1 MPFPPN
7 SPNTVISLE
16 SGSAGVAGFV
26 DDPPKYTPPPSYT
39 TATGARIA
47 KMLRNS
53 IRRSVRRIMG
63 ESSRPRPPTA
73 VQTANN
79 PNNSLPDYSAASIVS
94 NHTRN
99 TVSFINLDDERR
111 PFSEPTSLATIV
123 AQPESSQVQSRSLSR
138 NFDCLMFTNRLG
150 RNTRSAENL
159 VLSEVPLSISN
170 GLEVL
175 VLDQN
180 RNTEQNAN
188 NDSVI

>member
-1 MPFPPN
+1 M
-7 SPNTVISLE
+7 
-16 SGSAGVAGFV
+16 GFA

-63 ESSRPRPPTA
+63 ESSRPRTSTA
-73 VQTANN
+73 VQAT
-79 PNNSLPDYSAASIVS
+79 NNSNINLPDYSTAATVT

-123 AQPESSQVQSRSLSR
+123 AQSQSSQEQGQSRSLSR
-138 NFDCLMFTNRLG
+138 NFDCLMFTNR

-159 VLSEVPLSISN
+159 VLSEVPISVSN

-175 VLDQN
+175 VID
-180 RNTEQNAN
+180 AS